1 MKYHVKKGDKV
12 LVNSGNYKG
21 EEATIKAVITKNDR
35 VVRVHVEERSR
46 DRQADD
52 QKEQAQSE
60 RRTDRAFGI
69 GACFER
75 HSRCR
80 GKDGVK

>member
-35 VVRVHVEERSR
+35 VCLNSRRRKIARSASGR
-46 DRQADD
+46 SKRAGSIRTAD
-52 QKEQAQSE
+52 
-60 RRTDRAFGI
+60 
-69 GACFER
+69 
-75 HSRCR
+75 
-80 GKDGVK
+80 

>member
-35 VVRVHVEERSR
+35 VVLEFTS
-46 DRQADD
+46 
-52 QKEQAQSE
+52 KK
-60 RRTDRAFGI
+60 DRAI
-69 GACFER
+69 GKRAIEKR
-75 HSRCR
+75 PTPSRLHR
-80 GKDGVK
+80 PRMRYLSR

>member
-35 VVRVHVEERSR
+35 VVLEFTSKKDRAIGKRAIKKSVR
-46 DRQADD
+46 RQADC
-52 QKEQAQSE
+52 
-60 RRTDRAFGI
+60 TG
-69 GACFER
+69 
-75 HSRCR
+75 R
-80 GKDGVK
+80 GCGT

>member
-35 VVRVHVEERSR
+35 VVLEFTSKK
-46 DRQADD
+46 DRAIGK